1 MVGLPT
7 RLEAVI
13 ALPVQLVEVVALPFN
28 GPLNDVAYTAP
39 ELLNVPILE
48 NAPVLVCVPAE
59 ISVPTVM
66 LGVPTRLEAV
76 AALPVQF
83 VDVVAFPVSGP
94 TNDDAYTVPELD
106 RVPMLEWVVEF
117 REVAVRLV
125 MVALVAVRGPVM
137 ATAFELTWM

>member
-1 MVGLPT
+1 MLVILPT
-7 RLEAVI
+7 VI
-13 ALPVQLVEVVALPFN
+13 
-28 GPLNDVAYTAP
+28 
-39 ELLNVPILE
+39 
-48 NAPVLVCVPAE
+48 
-59 ISVPTVM
+59 
-66 LGVPTRLEAV
+66 LGAPTRFDA
-76 AALPVQF
+76 
-83 VDVVAFPVSGP
+83 VVAFPVSGP